1 MLDHLDDPEPF
12 IPNPALRRRVG
23 QRGNQ
28 LRRRHRWM
36 RAALAVAAVVTLAGS
51 GVLYV
56 ERRDAA
62 IDRVDIAHQ
71 PSVDGAVN
79 VLLVGSDAQPGVP
92 GRRADTIAVLRLQP
106 DGSVRVLSIPRDLWD
121 PGSRQRIS
129 QSYEGGPRALL
140 QTVARITGIP
150 VDHYVEMEFLGFVRL
165 VDEVGGLPLKIDT
178 ALRDDLSG
186 LRLQPDSCRRLD
198 GATAL
203 ALVRSRHLE
212 YRDGKGKWQVI
223 GDGDIGRIARG
234 QALLNQA
241 AGMLARSGTDPAS
254 IDRLTRL
261 LADHATLDDGLSLT
275 RLATLARRLAAAG
288 PARTSTE
295 TVPTHPATAPDG
307 SAVLELDQGVEPLF
321 SRYGAPGPTGDS
333 PTATPDNT
341 TAGLLH
347 PC

>member
-12 IPNPALRRRVG
+12 NPNSSLRHRVG
-23 QRGNQ
+23 LRGHQ

-36 RAALAVAAVVTLAGS
+36 RAALAVAAVVVVAGS
-51 GVLYV
+51 GVLYA
-56 ERRDAA
+56 ERRDTA
-62 IDRVDIAHQ
+62 IDRVDIADQ
-71 PSVDGAVN
+71 PSVDGGVN

-92 GRRADTIAVLRLQP
+92 GRRADTIAVLRLHP

-121 PGSRQRIS
+121 PGGRQRLN
-129 QSYEGGPRALL
+129 QSYEGGPPALV
-140 QTVARITGIP
+140 QAVARVTGIP
-150 VDHYVEMEFLGFVRL
+150 VDHYVEMDFPGFVRL

-178 ALRDDLSG
+178 ELRDGISG
-186 LRLQPDSCRRLD
+186 LRLQPASCRKLD

-212 YRDGKGKWQVI
+212 YRDGNDRWQVI

-275 RLATLARRLAAAG
+275 RLANLARRLAAAG

-295 TVPTHPATAPDG
+295 TVPTHPITTPDG
-307 SAVLELDQGVEPLF
+307 SAVLELDDDVEPLF
-321 SRYGAPGPTGDS
+321 SRYGAPGPTGDA
-333 PTATPDNT
+333 PAATPDDAS
-341 TAGLLH
+341 AGLLH